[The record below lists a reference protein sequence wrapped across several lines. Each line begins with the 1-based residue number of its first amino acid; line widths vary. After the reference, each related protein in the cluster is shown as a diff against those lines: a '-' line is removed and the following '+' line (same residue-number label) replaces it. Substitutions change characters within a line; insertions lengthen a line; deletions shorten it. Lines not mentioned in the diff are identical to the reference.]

1 MAPNYEIV
9 FVVLVYRNTKDL
21 DTFFNSLQ
29 VGNCKVIVVNSY
41 YDDESESIFKD
52 IAQKNNADFLSVPNK
67 GYGAG
72 NNRGIEWALS
82 NYDFKFL
89 VVSNADILIEKFS
102 VDLLLPKGEVI
113 IAPKIINLRNRN
125 QNPSTPFTPLK
136 LSWKLW
142 KIIYDR
148 DLRVLSGVKFAW
160 SRFLKMLFYLISPWN
175 KRCFSAHGAFVIFPK
190 VVLEKLEPVYNEQM
204 FLFVEEEH
212 LGMLAASKFI
222 KTIYAPDIVV
232 KHKENGSMS
241 IASVN
246 EFERKKQSFA
256 IFYDYWFDKGL

>member
-1 MAPNYEIV
+1 METNYDIV

-21 DTFFNSLQ
+21 DTFFDSLQ
-29 VGNCKVIVVNSY
+29 VSNCKVIVVNSF
-41 YDDESESIFKD
+41 YDDETEAVFKE
-52 IAQKNNADFLSVPNK
+52 ITERNNADFFSVPNK

-82 NYDFKFL
+82 HYNFKYL
-89 VVSNADILIEKFS
+89 VVSNADILIEKLNL
-102 VDLLLPKGEVI
+102 DLLESKGNVI

-125 QNPSTPFTPLK
+125 QNPSTPFPPLM
-136 LSWKLW
+136 LSWRLW
-142 KIIYDR
+142 KIIYER
-148 DLRVLSGVKFAW
+148 DLRILSGVKFAW
-160 SRFLKMLFYLISPWN
+160 SRLLKTIFYLISPWY
-175 KRCFSAHGAFVIFPK
+175 KRCFSAHGAFVVFPK
-190 VVLEKLEPVYNEQM
+190 AVLEQLVPLYNEQM

-212 LGMLAASKFI
+212 LGMLAASKGI
-222 KTIYAPDIVV
+222 KTIYAPDIIV

-256 IFYDYWFDKGL
+256 IFYKYWFDKGL